1 MNKLIAALAIIAF
14 TGCTSTYNY
23 PQPEAK
29 DLCIEKDL
37 EIYPKYIMQAG
48 RHQLIKSAHKKNIYS
63 TNNITGTVSQVNAVS
78 VVRFSDTVS
87 YVCMVEFTHEL
98 CAEVH
103 NLKYCD

>member
-1 MNKLIAALAIIAF
+1 MKKLIAVFALLSCA
-14 TGCTSTYNY
+14 GCASDYNY

-29 DLCIEKDL
+29 DLCINQDL

-48 RHQLIKSAHKKNIYS
+48 RHQLIKSSNKKNIYS
-63 TNNITGTVSQVNAVS
+63 TENITGTVSSVNSVS

-103 NLKYCD
+103 NLTYCN